1 MSPNTVLAFA
11 SAEDLDV
18 TCELLRAQ
26 FAEHSI
32 TLGEARFRA
41 GVEGLLRDPARGLV
55 ILATEAG
62 RPVGIALTVHT
73 WTVEQCGEIAW
84 LEELYVVPER
94 RDAGIGSKL
103 LARAVEA
110 ARERG
115 CLTIDLEV
123 EAGHARATN
132 LYQRA
137 AFRRLDRTH
146 WTLALAES

>member
-1 MSPNTVLAFA
+1 MSSDTVLSIA
-11 SAEDLDV
+11 SVDDLDV

-41 GVEGLLRDPARGLV
+41 GVEGLLRERARGMV

-62 RPVGIALTVHT
+62 RPVGIALSVHT

-94 RDAGIGSKL
+94 RELGIGGKL

-123 EAGHARATN
+123 EAGHARAAH

-146 WTLALAES
+146 WTLALRES

>member
-1 MSPNTVLAFA
+1 MSSHTVLSIA
-11 SAEDLDV
+11 SVDDLDV

-32 TLGEARFRA
+32 TLGEARLRA
-41 GVEGLLRDPARGLV
+41 GVEGLLSDRTRGLV
-55 ILATEAG
+55 ILAKEAG
-62 RPVGIALTVHT
+62 RSVGIALSVHT
-73 WTVEQCGEIAW
+73 WTVEQCAEIAW

-94 RDAGIGSKL
+94 RGQGIGGKL

-115 CLTIDLEV
+115 CSTIDLEV
-123 EAGHARATN
+123 EAGHARAAN

-137 AFRRLDRTH
+137 AFHQLARTH
-146 WTLALAES
+146 WTLSLHES